1 LPRYVSHSSSLL
13 PPFFPPLPLLISA
26 SPFFLPPLPPSHL
39 CFLVLLHIFL
49 LKIKLR
55 VEKAYDEHG
64 VHAED
69 CLVEAE
75 GKQYRSFAVEGTKE
89 KVVAFLSSHAVGK
102 KMYEQATTEKGAV
115 LHGYPGFVCKCACL

>member
-1 LPRYVSHSSSLL
+1 MEVAKVRFSSYLPLS
-13 PPFFPPLPLLISA
+13 PLPILI
-26 SPFFLPPLPPSHL
+26 PPSHL
-39 CFLVLLHIFL
+39 CFLLFPLT
-49 LKIKLR
+49 KLR

-102 KMYEQATTEKGAV
+102 KMYEQATTEEGAV